1 MIIVF
6 ILQII
11 FYAFNFFGHFFFCFL
26 FQSIIHAIYQ

>member
-11 FYAFNFFGHFFFCFL
+11 FYAFNFFGHFFCFL